1 MDEIMI
7 DLHTHTLL
15 SDGELLPSE
24 LVRRAWAKG
33 YKAIGLTD
41 HVDNSNIDFV
51 LSRLVRVSKVLNS
64 NWPLKVLPG
73 VEITHAPLKEI
84 AGLVKYARKN
94 GAQIV
99 IVHGETVSEPVI
111 PGTNAEAI
119 NCRADIVSHPGLI
132 SEKDAKLAKAMG
144 VCLEI
149 TTRRSHSEANR
160 HVRDIAGAAGAKL
173 VLNTDSHSPDDLIDK
188 RSAGSFLSSLGFSE
202 GDIEIIFS
210 NSTALVEKALK
221 R

>member
-1 MDEIMI
+1 MI

-15 SDGELLPSE
+15 SDGELIPSE

-51 LSRLVRVSKVLNS
+51 LPRLVKVSKVLNN

-84 AGLVKYARKN
+84 AGLVKYARKI
-94 GAQIV
+94 GAKIV
-99 IVHGETVSEPVI
+99 IVHGETVTEPVI

-119 NCRADIVSHPGLI
+119 ACRADIVSHPGLI
-132 SEKDAKLAKAMG
+132 LEKDARLAKAMG

-149 TTRRSHSEANR
+149 TTRRGHSETNK
-160 HVRDIAGAAGAKL
+160 HVIDIALASGAKL
-173 VLNTDSHSPDDLIDK
+173 VLNTDSHSPDDLIDDVAA
-188 RSAGSFLSSLGFSE
+188 RDFLLSLGLKD
-202 GDIEIIFS
+202 GDIENILA
-210 NSTALVEKALK
+210 NSRSLVEKSIK